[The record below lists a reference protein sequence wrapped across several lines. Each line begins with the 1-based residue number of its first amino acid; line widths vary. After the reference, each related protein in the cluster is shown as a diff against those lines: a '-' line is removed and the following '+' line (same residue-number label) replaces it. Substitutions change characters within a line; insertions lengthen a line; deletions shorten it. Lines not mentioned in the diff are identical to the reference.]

1 MITIDFK
8 RLCLKPGD
16 RVLDIGCGEGRH
28 TAKAW
33 EFPGIFCVGADM
45 CHRDLLVSQKKLK
58 LHEEL
63 SVQSKSTAIKQDISI
78 AAKSSSQN
86 SNLLDIEKTDIQYR
100 SKWELAAADITRL
113 PFDNHS
119 FDKVICSEVMEH
131 IHNEDQAF
139 IELKRIIK
147 PGGYLALSVPRYWP
161 EKICWKLSHDYCH
174 TQGGHIR
181 IYTKKELLQKVTSLG
196 FKFKGSHY
204 AHSLHSPFWWIKCFT
219 GLNRSH
225 SDSKIVSL
233 YHRLLVWD
241 LMKKPFITGFTER
254 LLNPLM
260 GKSLVLYFIKPN
272 GENICK

>member
-33 EFPGIFCVGADM
+33 EFPETFCVGADM

-63 SVQSKSTAIKQDISI
+63 SIQS
-78 AAKSSSQN
+78 N
-86 SNLLDIEKTDIQYR
+86 
-100 SKWELAAADITRL
+100 SKWELSVADITRL

-131 IHNEDQAF
+131 IHNEAQAF

-147 PGGYLALSVPRYWP
+147 PGGHLALSVPRYWP

-174 TQGGHIR
+174 TQGGHIK

-204 AHSLHSPFWWIKCFT
+204 AHSLHSPFWWIKCLT

-241 LMKKPFITGFTER
+241 LMKKPFITGFIER

-272 GENICK
+272 GENICKY